1 MIGPQVTF
9 PGLRWFAPIHG
20 SRRDPVHD
28 VERDD
33 GTYIHVGESKAP
45 FTPHIWVTA
54 VDDVGAISVHL
65 TLEAAADLR
74 DQLAWLIE
82 HHYYRNPSA

>member
-1 MIGPQVTF
+1 MIGPQVTY
-9 PGLRWFAPIHG
+9 PGLRWFDAVHG
-20 SRRDPVHD
+20 SSRDPVHD

-33 GTYIHVGESKAP
+33 GNYIHVGESRAP

-54 VDDVGAISVHL
+54 HHKDGAIPVHL

-74 DQLAWLIE
+74 DQLSWLIE
-82 HHYYRNPSA
+82 HHYQNSPA